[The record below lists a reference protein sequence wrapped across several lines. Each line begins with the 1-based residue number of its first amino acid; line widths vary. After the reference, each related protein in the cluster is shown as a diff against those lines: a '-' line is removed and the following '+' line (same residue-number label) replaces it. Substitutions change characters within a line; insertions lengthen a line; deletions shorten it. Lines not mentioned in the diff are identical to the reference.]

1 MRVEHSARIFRMELS
16 ADIPFLVGNLDNLD
30 KVGLR
35 VATCTLHAMSLIFVD
50 ILVVELIAV
59 AMALADLT
67 AAIYLCYTAIS
78 QEVALICAKAHRTA
92 HIGDVF
98 LFFHDVDDIVGRV
111 LIHLATVGIG
121 QMEHIARELNDHNL
135 HAEADAE
142 GRHVVLSA
150 VLSCQYLSFYASCA
164 EPRADDDA
172 VAL

>member
-1 MRVEHSARIFRMELS
+1 MWAEHCAGIFGMVLHT
-16 ADIPFLVGNLDNLD
+16 DIPVVGWHFDSLNESVLRIEAYASHAC
-30 KVGLR
+30 GLEV
-35 VATCTLHAMSLIFVD
+35 VAEV
-50 ILVVELIAV
+50 VVELIAV
-59 AMALADLT
+59 A
-67 AAIYLCYTAIS
+67 
-78 QEVALICAKAHRTA
+78 VALDDFVFAVCLIEFAVLDELALISAEAHGAA

-150 VLSCQYLSFYASCA
+150 VLSCQNLSFYASCA